1 MGTKRT
7 TFQLNFA
14 KGKAYGMPV
23 NKIRHKI
30 NLLNFL
36 LMNVQSIGENAGII
50 WRLLQSE
57 NRKWDYLEIKKA
69 TGLPDRDINAS
80 IGWLAREGKL
90 TIDETK
96 VGRRNVLYIELN
108 YYIG

>member
-1 MGTKRT
+1 
-7 TFQLNFA
+7 
-14 KGKAYGMPV
+14 
-23 NKIRHKI
+23 
-30 NLLNFL
+30 
-36 LMNVQSIGENAGII
+36 MNVQSIDENAGII

-57 NRKWDYLEIKKA
+57 SRKWDYQEIKKE
-69 TGLPDRDINAS
+69 TGLSDRDINTA

-96 VGRRNVLYIELN
+96 VGRRNVIYIELN